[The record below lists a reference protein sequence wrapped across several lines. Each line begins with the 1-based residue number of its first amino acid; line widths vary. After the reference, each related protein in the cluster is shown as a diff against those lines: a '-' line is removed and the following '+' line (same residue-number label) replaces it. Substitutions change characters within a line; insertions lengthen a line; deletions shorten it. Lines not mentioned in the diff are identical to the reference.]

1 MKQFYKAPNMLMIT
15 GSGRGCGKT
24 WLGCEIVRLAAAGRC
39 IVSLKVSPHFH
50 SLTDGL
56 TILFANELMVFATEN
71 HHNEKDTGRYLA
83 AGAQTS
89 YYLQLKAG
97 HEAEAWPIIEPWL
110 KNKLVLCES
119 GGLHTVVKPA
129 VLLYVVAR
137 DAPMSKS
144 QAIQKFHHIAV
155 AGNNGRPKVME
166 SWITRWMQSFNE
178 IQEIP

>member
-1 MKQFYKAPNMLMIT
+1 MKQIFEAPYMLMIT

-24 WLGCEIVRLAAAGRC
+24 WLGCEIIRLAADRN

-56 TILFANELMVFATEN
+56 TELFADEFMVFAIEN

-129 VLLYVVAR
+129 VLLYVEAE
-137 DAPMSKS
+137 DAPISKS
-144 QAIQKFHHIAV
+144 QAIQQFSHIAV
-155 AGNNGRPKVME
+155 AGNNGRPKVNHA
-166 SWITRWMQSFNE
+166 WITKWMLH
-178 IQEIP
+178 